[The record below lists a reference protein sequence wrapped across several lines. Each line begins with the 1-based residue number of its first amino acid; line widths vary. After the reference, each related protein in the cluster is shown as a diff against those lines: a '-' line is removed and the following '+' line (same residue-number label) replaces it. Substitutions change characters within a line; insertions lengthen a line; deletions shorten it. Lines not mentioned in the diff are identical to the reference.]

1 MFFNVLLGFHKIML
15 TTVTTHALLASG
27 YNVSLLI
34 EVRPLIGLWDDSTQ
48 FILGDVC

>member
-1 MFFNVLLGFHKIML
+1 MFFNVLLGFHKVML

-27 YNVSLLI
+27 YVSLLI
-34 EVRPLIGLWDDSTQ
+34 EVRPLIGLWYDSTQ